1 MATKRRTPF
10 HWARRPNTERRVHA
24 RVRGDFP
31 VELRL
36 TPNEPPIFMMA
47 SDIGLGGIRAVLPRY
62 LELFSRFELALEL
75 PIADAHSDDEIQ
87 RLQASVAVV
96 RIEPDEEMEDGTEY
110 DVSLSFTRIDE
121 DAKRVIATFMLQR
134 LLYDPNAELI

>member
-24 RVRGDFP
+24 RVRINFP
-31 VELRL
+31 VEVRL
-36 TPNEPPIFMMA
+36 SPNEPPVFMMA

-75 PIADAHSDDEIQ
+75 PIADEHRDEEIQ
-87 RLQASVAVV
+87 RVETAVAVV
-96 RIEPDEEMEDGTEY
+96 RIDPDEEMEDGTEY

-121 DAKRVIATFMLQR
+121 QAQRVIGTFMLQR
-134 LLYDPNAELI
+134 LLYDPDAELI

>member
-10 HWARRPNTERRVHA
+10 NWARRPNTERRVHA
-24 RVRGDFP
+24 RVRVDFP

-36 TPNEPPIFMMA
+36 TPNEPPVFMMA

-75 PIADAHSDDEIQ
+75 PIADAYSDDEIQ

-96 RIEPDEEMEDGTEY
+96 RIEPDEEMEEGTEY

>member
-1 MATKRRTPF
+1 MSTKRRTPF

-24 RVRGDFP
+24 RVRVNFP

-75 PIADAHSDDEIQ
+75 PIADAHRDDEIE